1 MIQLTP
7 EQQAVVKAP
16 VGNILVSAAAGS
28 GKTRVLT
35 DRIVKRILDG
45 ETDVRSILVMTF
57 TDMAALQMRDKI
69 AEKLRAALTEATDE
83 AQIAA
88 LSRQLMWLP
97 GARISTIHAFCLSV
111 IRDFYYE
118 ARGTD
123 GEPLVLPDF
132 RIAENG
138 ESAILLGESLDTLLQ
153 ECHEAIDE
161 AGTDPAR
168 LTFPAELAAALPSEL
183 AGSGFAQAFYRL
195 TDGYGSP
202 RNEEPLKELILT
214 IYRYLRSMPDY
225 TAFVRSKLDDYA
237 RASADFSGSGAA
249 EVLLGQLQVRLER
262 AMIALPELE
271 SMLGSVRFVAD
282 RKKNEEQTD
291 RFRQA
296 FHILRTLHEGLS
308 QHSIRYDD
316 VYEASRPLT
325 VVSAPRGG
333 RGDTPEKQAFTE
345 LFCTYVAEA
354 VYTAAGGAGQKKCL
368 EMFQFD
374 PLIVCERPSEVIEA
388 ELQNMLPAIQCLF
401 ALILA
406 IDSRYA
412 EAKKQTGV
420 IDFSDFEHL
429 ALTILRSPEA
439 GAYYQARIQEIY
451 IDEYQDTS
459 SIQEAII
466 ASVANRNCL
475 MVGDVKQ
482 SIYQFRHARPQIFLD
497 KHVLYTNGEDG
508 SLYELN
514 RNFRSQAGIIDT
526 VNQWFSQL
534 MSTAVGEIRYDER
547 HALVSGAE
555 PAAENGPAVR
565 LLFLDMAAGRNGGSD
580 SENPDPE
587 MVHESDPAESDASAL
602 ADDGPDQNGGEG
614 EQVGDLSRDRKE
626 ALMVAAEIERLAA
639 SGSDFR
645 DMAILARTRS
655 ILSHYAEVLID
666 RGIPIAEDTEQAF
679 LETPILR
686 LMEALVHVLDN
697 RRQDIPLAAVMRSSF
712 HAGGFSDDEMA
723 RIRLAA
729 RTNGQKPTY
738 YHEAVDWYAREG
750 DDLPLRDRV
759 AGFLAM
765 IDDLRDRE
773 PLLSIGELLDLA
785 FERTGF
791 RDRLAR
797 LPDGESQ
804 VADVDRFRTFADRFE
819 QRSRRGIY
827 AFARHIEQL
836 HEVGQVQPALN
847 ESPPEQNAI
856 RLLTMHR
863 SKGLEFPIV
872 FIVGTA
878 YSLNPREKRQS
889 LLISEQHGIGPDY
902 VDPDCR
908 VQYPTPLK
916 QAMFEALKAR
926 SRSEELRLLYV
937 AMTRAMKTLYL
948 TGCFRIGPEGDP
960 TAVRLIRAARSVTGA
975 ALPEHLVLSARSYL
989 EWLLLALARN
999 TAADLQPLHGDT
1011 AGDPIREPLAAGVPI
1026 PIAYH
1031 GLSDLERIAS
1041 VQASR
1046 TPASGGADARPYQ
1059 IRQDDTDTGA
1069 DLDGTRL
1076 ADSGTTFSSALLL
1089 TDPLPAGLAEPEMPL
1104 DEKKRILDQI
1114 ETVILGDYPYPAA
1127 MKLPQKVS
1135 VSELKRRAD
1144 RLAET
1149 EMPGHES
1156 RVIHGIRQTV
1166 DDWQPPADQALTAA
1180 ETGTLTH
1187 QVFRFLD
1194 LPALV
1199 DDPSMSALETQLDRL
1214 QAHGVLRQETRLVI
1228 DPMKESFL
1236 QFFRSP
1242 IAARMR
1248 QAERLGRLYRE
1259 MPFTIAI
1266 PARELGSDT
1275 TGMAPDDRMLVQG
1288 MIDIWFREDAQ
1299 AVLID
1304 FKTDRI
1310 AGDSEERARILRE
1323 RYQVQI
1329 DLYAK
1334 AIRMATGLPVTGQ
1347 FLYSVQDSRFI
1358 DLAR

>member
-1 MIQLTP
+1 MSQLTT

-16 VGNILVSAAAGS
+16 VGNMLVSAAAGS

-45 ETDVRSILVMTF
+45 ETDVRAILVMTF
-57 TDMAALQMRDKI
+57 TDMAALQMREKI
-69 AEKLRAALTEATDE
+69 AEKLRAALTQATGE
-83 AQIAA
+83 AQIVA
-88 LSRQLMWLP
+88 LGRQLMWLP
-97 GARISTIHAFCLSV
+97 GARISTIHSFCLSV

-138 ESAILLGESLDTLLQ
+138 ESAILLGESLETLLQ
-153 ECHEAIDE
+153 ACHEAIDE
-161 AGTDPAR
+161 SGPDPDR
-168 LTFPAELAAALPSEL
+168 LILPAELAAALPPGL
-183 AGSGFAQAFYRL
+183 TGSGFAPAFYRL

-214 IYRYLRSMPDY
+214 IYRFLRSMPDY

-237 RASADFSGSGAA
+237 RAAADFPGSEAA
-249 EVLLGQLQVRLER
+249 GVLLGQLRVRLDR
-262 AMIALPELE
+262 AMMALPELE

-291 RFRQA
+291 RYRQA
-296 FHILRTLHEGLS
+296 FRILHALHDGLS
-308 QHSIRYDD
+308 QRTMDYDD
-316 VYEASRPLT
+316 VFEASRPLAE
-325 VVSAPRGG
+325 VAAPRGG
-333 RGDTPEKQAFTE
+333 RNDTPEKQAFTD
-345 LFCTYVAEA
+345 LFCSHVAEA
-354 VYTAAGGAGQKKCL
+354 VYSAAGGAGQKKCL
-368 EMFQFD
+368 DVFQFD
-374 PLIVCERPSEVIEA
+374 PLIVCERPSDVLEA
-388 ELQNMLPAIQCLF
+388 ELQDMLPAIQCLF
-401 ALILA
+401 ALVLA

-412 EAKKQTGV
+412 EAKKQAGV

-429 ALTILRSPEA
+429 ALAILRSPEA
-439 GAYYQARIQEIY
+439 SAYYRSRIQEIY

-466 ASVANRNCL
+466 ASITRDNCL

-482 SIYQFRHARPQIFLD
+482 SIYQFRHARPQIFLE
-497 KHVLYTNGEDG
+497 KHASYTNGGEG
-508 SLYELN
+508 TLFELN

-547 HALVSGAE
+547 HALVPGAE

-565 LLFLDMAAGRNGGSD
+565 LLFLDMTSARTDGSEGD
-580 SENPDPE
+580 AIDQDVSSD
-587 MVHESDPAESDASAL
+587 SDPADTDASSS
-602 ADDGPDQNGGEG
+602 ADDRPDQNGGE
-614 EQVGDLSRDRKE
+614 QIGDLSRDRKE

-639 SGSDFR
+639 TGSAFR

-655 ILSHYAEVLID
+655 ILSHYAEVLAE
-666 RGIPIAEDTEQAF
+666 RGIPVAEDTEQAF
-679 LETPILR
+679 LETPTLR
-686 LMEALVHVLDN
+686 LMEALIHVIDN
-697 RRQDIPLAAVMRSSF
+697 RRQDIPLAAVMRSPF
-712 HAGGFSDDEMA
+712 HAGGFTDDEMA

-729 RTNGQKPTY
+729 RTNGKKTVY
-738 YHEAVDWYAREG
+738 YNEAVDWYAQAG
-750 DDLPLRDRV
+750 DDLNLRDRV
-759 AGFLAM
+759 AGFLAL
-765 IDDLRDRE
+765 IDELRDKE
-773 PLLSIGELLDLA
+773 PLLSVGELLDLA
-785 FERTGF
+785 FQRTGF

-797 LPDGESQ
+797 MPDGESR

-819 QRSRRGIY
+819 QRARRGLY

-836 HEVGQVQPALN
+836 HEVGQDQPALN
-847 ESPPEQNAI
+847 ESAPEQDAI

-878 YSLNPREKRQS
+878 YSLNPKEKRQS
-889 LLISEQHGIGPDY
+889 LLISEQLGIGPDY
-902 VDPDCR
+902 VDPECR

-960 TAVRLIRAARSVTGA
+960 AAVRLIRAARSVNSA

-999 TAADLQPLHGDT
+999 SAVDLQPLLGET
-1011 AGDPIREPLAAGVPI
+1011 TGDPIREPLKAGVPI

-1031 GLSDLERIAS
+1031 DLSDLEHVLSKQESGMHAG
-1041 VQASR
+1041 
-1046 TPASGGADARPYQ
+1046 GGADGHPKQPESGDA
-1059 IRQDDTDTGA
+1059 DTG
-1069 DLDGTRL
+1069 DVLEGTRL
-1076 ADSGTTFSSALLL
+1076 AGPGIVFSSTLLL
-1089 TDPLPAGLAEPEMPL
+1089 TDPLPAGLAEPELPV
-1104 DEKKRILDQI
+1104 DEKERILDQI
-1114 ETVILGDYPYPAA
+1114 ETVILGEYPYPAA

-1144 RLAET
+1144 RLAED
-1149 EMPGHES
+1149 EMPGQGG
-1156 RVIHGIRQTV
+1156 RVIHGISQTV
-1166 DDWQPPADQALTAA
+1166 DEWQLPAVQGLTAA
-1180 ETGTLTH
+1180 ETGTLAH

-1199 DDPSMSALETQLDRL
+1199 DDPSITSLETQLDL
-1214 QAHGVLRQETRLVI
+1214 LEAHGILRPETRPVI
-1228 DPMKESFL
+1228 GPMKESFL

-1248 QAERLGRLYRE
+1248 RAELLGHLYRE

-1266 PARELGSDT
+1266 PACELGSGA
-1275 TGMAPDDRMLVQG
+1275 TGLAPDDRVLVQG
-1288 MIDIWFREDAQ
+1288 MIDIWFREDTR
-1299 AVLID
+1299 AVLVD

-1310 AGDSEERARILRE
+1310 TGSQEDRAHVLRE
-1323 RYQVQI
+1323 RYRVQL
-1329 DLYAK
+1329 DLYAR
-1334 AIRMATGLPVTGQ
+1334 AIRMATGLPVTEQ
-1347 FLYSVQDSRFI
+1347 LLYSVQDSRFI

>member
-1 MIQLTP
+1 MNQLTP
-7 EQQAVVKAP
+7 EQQTVVKAP

-35 DRIVKRILDG
+35 DRIVKRILNG

-83 AQIAA
+83 TQIVA
-88 LSRQLMWLP
+88 LGRQLMWLP
-97 GARISTIHAFCLSV
+97 GARISTIHSFCLSV

-118 ARGTD
+118 ARGAD

-161 AGTDPAR
+161 SGPDPVR
-168 LTFPAELAAALPSEL
+168 MTLPAELTAVLPSEL

-225 TAFVRSKLDDYA
+225 TAFVRMKLDDYA
-237 RASADFSGSGAA
+237 RAAADFPGSGAA
-249 EVLLGQLQVRLER
+249 DVLLGQLQVRLER

-296 FHILRTLHEGLS
+296 FYILRMLHEGLS
-308 QHSIRYDD
+308 QRTMGYDD

-325 VVSAPRGG
+325 EVSAPRGG

-354 VYTAAGGAGQKKCL
+354 VYTAAGGASQKKCL

-374 PLIVCERPSEVIEA
+374 PLIVCERASDVIEA
-388 ELQNMLPAIQCLF
+388 ELQDILPAIQCLF
-401 ALILA
+401 ALVLG

-412 EAKKQTGV
+412 EAKKQAGV

-429 ALTILRSPEA
+429 ALAILRSPEA
-439 GAYYQARIQEIY
+439 GAYYQSRIQEIY

-466 ASVANRNCL
+466 ASIANRNCL

-482 SIYQFRHARPQIFLD
+482 SIYQFRHARPQIFLE
-497 KHVLYTNGEDG
+497 KHTSYLNGGDG
-508 SLYELN
+508 TLYELN

-534 MSTAVGEIRYDER
+534 MSAAVGEIRYDER
-547 HALVSGAE
+547 HALVPGAE
-555 PAAENGPAVR
+555 PAIENGPVVR
-565 LLFLDMAAGRNGGSD
+565 LLFLDMTAVRNDGFD
-580 SENPDPE
+580 SESPDQE
-587 MVHESDPAESDASAL
+587 MPCVSDPVEADTPSP
-602 ADDGPDQNGGEG
+602 ADDGPDQNGVEG
-614 EQVGDLSRDRKE
+614 EQIGDLSRDRKE
-626 ALMVAAEIERLAA
+626 ALMVAAEIERLATA
-639 SGSDFR
+639 GSAFR

-655 ILSHYAEVLID
+655 ILGHYAEVLID

-686 LMEALVHVLDN
+686 LMEALVQVLDN
-697 RRQDIPLAAVMRSSF
+697 RRQDIPLAAVMRSPF
-712 HAGGFSDDEMA
+712 HAGGFTDDEMA

-729 RTNGQKPTY
+729 RTKGPKPVY
-738 YHEAVDWYAREG
+738 YHEAVDWYAQEG

-759 AGFLAM
+759 AGFLAL
-765 IDDLRDRE
+765 IGELRDKE

-797 LPDGESQ
+797 MPDGAGQ

-827 AFARHIEQL
+827 AFARHIEKL
-836 HEVGQVQPALN
+836 HELGQDHPTLT

-999 TAADLQPLHGDT
+999 TAVDLQPLYGE
-1011 AGDPIREPLAAGVPI
+1011 ASGDPIQDPLIASVPI
-1026 PIAYH
+1026 PVAYQD
-1031 GLSDLERIAS
+1031 LSDLERVIS
-1041 VQASR
+1041 VQESELPVTDEAGAGPDLPR
-1046 TPASGGADARPYQ
+1046 SGE
-1059 IRQDDTDTGA
+1059 TDTGA
-1069 DLDGTRL
+1069 DLDGTRPV
-1076 ADSGTTFSSALLL
+1076 DPGTAFSSALLL
-1089 TDPLPAGLAEPEMPL
+1089 TDPLPAGLVEPELPI
-1104 DEKKRILDQI
+1104 DEKRRMLDQI

-1135 VSELKRRAD
+1135 VSELKRQAD

-1149 EMPGHES
+1149 ETPGQEV
-1156 RVIHGIRQTV
+1156 RFIHGIRQTV

-1180 ETGTLTH
+1180 ETGTLAH

-1194 LPALV
+1194 LPTLV
-1199 DDPSMSALETQLDRL
+1199 DDPSMTALEAQLDRL
-1214 QAHGVLRQETRLVI
+1214 QAHGILRPETRRVI
-1228 DPMKESFL
+1228 EPMKDSFL

-1242 IAARMR
+1242 IAERMR
-1248 QAERLGRLYRE
+1248 QADRLGRLYRE

-1266 PARELGSDT
+1266 PAHELGSGT
-1275 TGMAPDDRMLVQG
+1275 TGLAPDDRMLVQG
-1288 MIDIWFREDAQ
+1288 MIDIWFREDTQ

-1310 AGDSEERARILRE
+1310 AGDTEERARILRE
-1323 RYQVQI
+1323 RYRVQL

-1334 AIRMATGLPVTGQ
+1334 AIQMATGLPVAGQ
-1347 FLYSVQDSRFI
+1347 LLYSVQDSRFI
-1358 DLAR
+1358 DLIR